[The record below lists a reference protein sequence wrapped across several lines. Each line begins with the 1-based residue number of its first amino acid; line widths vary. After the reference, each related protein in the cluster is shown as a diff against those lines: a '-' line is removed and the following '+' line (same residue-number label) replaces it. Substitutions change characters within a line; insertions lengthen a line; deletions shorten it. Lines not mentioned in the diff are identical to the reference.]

1 MQEDQ
6 KPFTDRVNMDQKSEE
21 TQNKEKKNPFQK
33 LSGSN
38 NQIATASKKH
48 KRMSLWLALV
58 ILFFA
63 SILLLV
69 FLIFVLS
76 VGGANNPVLQTFG
89 IDPFFLKESLISLTN
104 ASFGFITAIL
114 FLILLFGI
122 FRAILVKKDDSG
134 VKKFSLIL
142 SAFSFGMMFLS
153 ILVWLGV
160 FNFISTFVVN
170 AEPPAAQIEYHPT
183 QKEIL
188 EMKSPVEITLSAAQ
202 AKTAWER
209 KRKGITSFAWDLN
222 NDGDFEFRTQD
233 LEFVQE
239 FNQSGDI
246 TVRLMIQLDDGT
258 QDIVEK
264 TISLPAAV
272 FAYSPKNGPVPLKV
286 EFDASVFNS
295 PRNPIVEYAW
305 DFDEDGSFDLISD
318 KSRIDHI
325 FTRIGSYD
333 VLLRTKTITGSVK
346 KYNATIQAQG
356 GVNAV
361 EHFSARITASPS
373 LEGIAPLSIR
383 FSAEESISPYGDI
396 TSYDWDFG
404 DNTFKEKGKTVD
416 HTFVDPGKYTLTL
429 NLEDSEGNTVTTT
442 ETIIV
447 NSESAAP
454 SPVIRTSPEILQGS
468 APFTVE
474 FDASASVDK
483 NDSIVEYGWDYDGDG
498 IADIKG
504 QKFTHIFREDA
515 EYTVTLMLT
524 DSSGLSSKEE
534 ILVTVSGKDLLADIT
549 ANPDSGAIPLV
560 VDFDASASY
569 FTKGKIVS
577 YEWDFGDGS
586 LPQLAGAQKSH
597 RYNQVGV
604 YDVILKIFTDD
615 GQTSET
621 TMKIFARN
629 LPTQACYTVSR
640 HEGIAPLS
648 VNFDSACSV
657 GNISTWRWDFG
668 DGSTSK
674 DRKPLHI
681 FESAGTYEVIL
692 EIVDNA
698 NNVSRY
704 SDTLFVN

>member
-1 MQEDQ
+1 MQEEQ
-6 KPFTDRVNMDQKSEE
+6 KPFTDRVEVNQRPAES
-21 TQNKEKKNPFQK
+21 QEKKNPFQK
-33 LSGSN
+33 LSESN
-38 NQIATASKKH
+38 GQTSTSPKKH

-58 ILFFA
+58 ILFFV

-76 VGGANNPVLQTFG
+76 VGGPNNPVLQTFG
-89 IDPFFLKESLISLTN
+89 IDPFFLKESLISITN

-153 ILVWLGV
+153 ILIWLGV

-170 AEPPAAQIEYHPT
+170 AEPPAAQIEYRPS

-188 EMKSPVEITLSAAQ
+188 EMKSPVEITLSATQ
-202 AKTAWER
+202 AKIAWER
-209 KRKGITSFAWDLN
+209 KKKEVTGFAWDLN

-246 TVRLMIQLDDGT
+246 TVRLMVLLNDGA
-258 QDIVEK
+258 QDVVEK
-264 TISLPAAV
+264 IITLPSAV
-272 FAYSPKNGPVPLKV
+272 FSYAPKTGPVPLKV
-286 EFDASVFNS
+286 EFDASGFNT
-295 PRNPIVEYAW
+295 PRNPIIEYAW
-305 DFDEDGSFDLISD
+305 DFDEDGTFDLISD
-318 KSRIDHI
+318 KSKITHT

-346 KYNATIQAQG
+346 KYNASIQAQG

-361 EHFSARITASPS
+361 ERFSGTISASPA
-373 LEGIAPLSIR
+373 LEGTAPLDIR

-396 TSYDWDFG
+396 TDYNWDFG
-404 DNTFKEKGKTVD
+404 DSTFKEKGKIVD
-416 HTFVDPGKYTLTL
+416 HTFTNPGKYTVTL
-429 NLEDSEGNTVTTT
+429 DLKDSEDNSVSVT

-454 SPVIRTSPEILQGS
+454 TGVIRTSPEILQGS

-483 NDSIVEYGWDYDGDG
+483 NDSIVEYAWDYNGDN
-498 IADIKG
+498 IADIRG
-504 QKFTHIFREDA
+504 QKFTHVFREDG
-515 EYTVTLMLT
+515 EYEIILMLT
-524 DSSGLSSKEE
+524 DSSGLTSESR
-534 ILVTVSGKDLLADIT
+534 VTVSVSGKDLLADIK

-586 LPQLAGAQKSH
+586 APQLAGAQKSH

-621 TMKIFARN
+621 SMKIFARS

-640 HEGIAPLS
+640 HEGTAPLS
-648 VNFDSACSV
+648 VSFDSACSV
-657 GNISTWRWDFG
+657 GNISTWRWSFG
-668 DGSTSK
+668 DDLTSK
-674 DRKPLHI
+674 DRKPVHI
-681 FESAGTYEVIL
+681 FEAAGTYNVIL

-704 SDTLFVN
+704 TDTILVK